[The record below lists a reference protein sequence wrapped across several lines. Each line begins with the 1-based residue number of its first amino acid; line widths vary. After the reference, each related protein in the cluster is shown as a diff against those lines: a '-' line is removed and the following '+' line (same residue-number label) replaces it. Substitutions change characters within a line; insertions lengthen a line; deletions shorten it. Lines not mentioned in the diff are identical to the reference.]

1 MLLVLM
7 AFSIYI
13 SWVDIKSHRISN
25 SSLLFGSVVFILL
38 ILVEDRS
45 LFWVSALL
53 TLALAPLALRA
64 KIGAGDIKLTII
76 LSLFFLPSN
85 LSTLLQFLPAFTLI
99 SSSLLIFNFAK
110 EKSLSSSIPLA
121 PAICGAVIWCAR

>member
-1 MLLVLM
+1 MLFTLV

-13 SWVDIKSHRISN
+13 SWVDIKTHRISN
-25 SSLLFGSVVFILL
+25 SSLLFGAVAFTLL
-38 ILVEDRS
+38 IFVEESS

-53 TLALAPLALRA
+53 TLVITPLALKA
-64 KIGAGDIKLTII
+64 KVGAGDIKLTAM

-85 LSTLLQFLPAFTLI
+85 LSTLQHFLFAFLI
-99 SSSLLIFNFAK
+99 ISCALLILNIAK
-110 EKSLSSSIPLA
+110 GKSSKSSIALA